1 LASALDR
8 LVAAGLVFRQG
19 VSPQANYLFKH
30 ALVRD
35 AAYGTLLRGVR
46 RELHGRIADTLVSIF
61 PDQAAIAP
69 ELIAKHLEGA
79 ERPIEAIERWQE
91 AGDGAMRRSAT
102 IEALAH
108 FGRALALVISLP
120 ETRSRSERELSILL
134 RLGLASQ
141 VANGPASPQTAEY
154 YKRAVVLS
162 RALAESRQEFMA
174 AWGLWLH
181 FNVQGLSKKALQH
194 ADRLLDLARHLH
206 DADLELEGH
215 HAHIP
220 VFWMMGD
227 FKALRGATLEV
238 MHRYDPS
245 KHSESAHTYVGHD
258 SLVCARSLHSTAL
271 WALGFPAQAHEAAR
285 RAIDDARR
293 VNHQFT
299 LAHGLSQAAITF
311 QLLRDRDACL
321 GAVEEATAVAE
332 RNGFPWPLQFSRF
345 CQGWVRCL
353 DGDADTGIAAMLN
366 SAKHPSMANRRPYM
380 LGVIASVHIE
390 VGQLNAAA
398 SCLEDALTTSRA
410 LGIAFYDAEIIRL
423 QGRCLLAEDKVKGE
437 TAEEQFKLALDVAR
451 KQGARSFEVRSATD
465 VARLWRDQGKPQ
477 QARELLAPVYGW
489 FTEGFDTR
497 DLMEAKA
504 LLEELAS

>member
-1 LASALDR
+1 
-8 LVAAGLVFRQG
+8 
-19 VSPQANYLFKH
+19 
-30 ALVRD
+30 
-35 AAYGTLLRGVR
+35 
-46 RELHGRIADTLVSIF
+46 
-61 PDQAAIAP
+61 
-69 ELIAKHLEGA
+69 
-79 ERPIEAIERWQE
+79 
-91 AGDGAMRRSAT
+91 
-102 IEALAH
+102 
-108 FGRALALVISLP
+108 
-120 ETRSRSERELSILL
+120 
-134 RLGLASQ
+134 
-141 VANGPASPQTAEY
+141 
-154 YKRAVVLS
+154 
-162 RALAESRQEFMA
+162 MA

-194 ADRLLDLARHLH
+194 AHRLLDLARHLH

-238 MHRYDPS
+238 VHRYDPS

-321 GAVEEATAVAE
+321 SAVEEATAVAE

-366 SAKHPSMANRRPYM
+366 SAEHPSMANRRPYM

-398 SCLEDALTTSRA
+398 FKVA
-410 LGIAFYDAEIIRL
+410 AF
-423 QGRCLLAEDKVKGE
+423 LAEDKVNGE
-437 TAEEQFKLALDVAR
+437 TAEEQFKLALDAAR

-465 VARLWRDQGKPQ
+465 LARLWRSQGKLQ

-497 DLMEAKA
+497 DLKEAKA
-504 LLEELAS
+504 LLEELGT